1 MPFHLAA
8 WSQSVQQ
15 AGAFVSIN
23 AVADPVL
30 TILGVNIQVPTLD
43 HIIGLAAGVE
53 TAAAQQARLTGP
65 SRRVLVLERIAPTQ
79 GNAAAA
85 SLPGDPHKWSDRRH
99 DPLQLVRGEQLTMD
113 LLATPA
119 APQIQWGLAWF
130 ADKEVVEAPPGALF
144 TARATAAT
152 ACVAQAWTNMAI
164 VFAEALPRGR
174 YQVLGF
180 RAQSANAVAARLV
193 FVGGVGGGAWRP
205 GVLATNTDRHLE
217 NVNFRYGGMG
227 LFGEFEDT
235 DPPTVDML
243 ATAADAAEVFY
254 LDLLQVRSGP
264 A

>member
-1 MPFHLAA
+1 MFHLAA

-15 AGAFVSIN
+15 AGVFVSIN

-30 TILGVNIQVPTLD
+30 TILGTNIQVPVLD
-43 HIIGLAAGVE
+43 NLVGLAAGVE
-53 TAAAQQARLTGP
+53 TAAAQQARLSGP

-85 SLPGDPHKWSDRRH
+85 SLPANPHNFSDRRLT
-99 DPLQLVRGEQLTMD
+99 PLKLVRGEQLTMD

-119 APQIQWGLAWF
+119 APQIQWGLIWF
-130 ADKEVVEAPPGALF
+130 ADAALPEVNGPIF
-144 TARATAAT
+144 TARATAAVV
-152 ACVAQAWTNMAI
+152 CVAQQWTNMGI

-180 RAQSANAVAARLV
+180 RAQSANGVAARLV
-193 FVGGVGGGAWRP
+193 FVGGVGGAAWRP
-205 GVLATNTDRHLE
+205 GVMMTNTDRHLE
-217 NVNFRYGGMG
+217 NFAFRYGNMG
-227 LFGEFEDT
+227 VFGEFEDT
-235 DPPTVDML
+235 DPPTVDVL

-254 LDLLQVRSGP
+254 LDLLQTRSGP